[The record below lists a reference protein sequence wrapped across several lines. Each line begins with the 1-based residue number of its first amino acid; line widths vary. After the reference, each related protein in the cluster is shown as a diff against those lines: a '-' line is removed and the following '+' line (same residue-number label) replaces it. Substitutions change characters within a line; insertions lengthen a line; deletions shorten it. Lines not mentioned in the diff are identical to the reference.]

1 MKKLTVSLVAM
12 VGVCGLA
19 HGDDY
24 FFKND
29 ALRTDLTVNTNY
41 VGDVRPADMT
51 AVGGL
56 AHTVYVTNAV
66 DGAQTLL
73 ANAGRAT
80 FYLGEIVSDASREF
94 NNNVT
99 DGTWWKFFYFGTLAR
114 FPGLVYTT
122 EPLATTTFIPSGDTA
137 ELPQVDLSNAH
148 KLAIKKAGAELDIGK
163 ASGRGSFY
171 INTQDID
178 ASTAGDIFIADP
190 LFGPLS
196 YLNTGY
202 GLLSLVGDD
211 ETADVPGDPFLHLDA
226 TAPDSFTR
234 AVSGGKNYVSKWA
247 DVRGGDRPYAYAENT
262 QWHKPWMATDPE
274 SGLDVVDFGTSGCD
288 YGWPVDNCEDGF
300 RTGNYAGLSGAKP
313 GKHAWLKLSEDCT
326 QIREV
331 FVVLK
336 EAHLYNCQAMFLGNG
351 INGNTALE
359 NQPFRRGYIGED
371 GSTGSRYQSAY
382 YQSSVLFRTR
392 TTTGDAYPQTAAVQ
406 LGDIRLDGQRVRAD
420 MAVSLCDR
428 LHVLSVGTA
437 WNVPADRIGDNGY
450 GTCYLNW
457 NDKKRQ
463 FAVGG
468 FTLGEM
474 LIYTNVLTSA
484 ERRRV
489 NNYLRRKWQ
498 RGENAGRFDF
508 AQAGVSANLTLDV
521 PSGAVRA
528 KRTTGAALVKTGSG
542 TYDGGVPPETMS
554 LDVRGGTVAF
564 SKPFEVPAAVPTAPA
579 TGMDVWLDAEQ
590 ETSMSYSNSVDQT
603 KTYVLQWNHRENAGT
618 NDAGYRVCAVRRAA
632 RHGYPT
638 RVTDEAVGG
647 RHVLDFGPYCWSD
660 ALAGE
665 SACFAINKFVPH
677 DPAASTVDTVG
688 QNYTTRTGF
697 LVFRSDHKAACI
709 LGAHSNKN
717 YFRDRNQ
724 RGYLFDKEQGH
735 SSPFRGDYFALDGA
749 PINCIGTPIAEGDY
763 HVLSF
768 RLTEP
773 RLLNQVAGAGANQQ
787 SGALRVGEWICYDRP
802 LSDKEFRD
810 TESYLMDKWLGKTHP
825 DVEKAKGEK
834 GVTISS
840 ATFAAGT
847 SFATDY
853 KTTVANLESA
863 DGTFVKGGTG
873 ACTVK
878 HPSGTVTNLSVTGG
892 SVAINH
898 SVEGLM
904 AHALFRFDAS
914 DATTITTE
922 KDPSGNDWV
931 TEWRDKNGNGYT
943 AKPLNTAEF
952 VITNKPWLKTVEI
965 NGVEKR
971 TIDLGSHI
979 IVDKTGGAFVSTN
992 DATGFQLVK
1001 PDGTTGW
1008 SGNMREWIV
1017 VAKDLHTGRDITSGG
1032 RIADHAP
1039 ILSGSKLT
1047 WRNIDELHDYMTH
1060 PIYQSVTQPSRA
1072 YNGGECHY
1080 KCRCDGEAVAYN
1092 YRLWEAKDRTKHNFH
1107 VLSMAYVTNHVDW
1120 TFKVRQLGAETCRI
1134 SNCASI
1140 GGLQLCEVMVFAEPL
1155 SDLDRTNVTA
1165 YLMKK
1170 WLSSETQVLPN
1181 RDFGTVGVKG
1191 GASLDLDLDGW
1202 PSVSVG
1208 NLICGGSL
1216 KLSRALAVNEGAE
1229 FAVAMTG
1236 PNAVEGLTVDGSVG
1250 LPQRAT
1256 VKLTVADGLKGNR
1269 QFRGSYPILKATS
1282 LGDADI
1288 SDWTL
1293 DYPKWIEQYVQ
1304 PRLRKIG
1311 DTVFLD
1317 MPQNG
1322 IVLIVR

>member
-1 MKKLTVSLVAM
+1 MKKLVLICAVAVSGAYGLSATEYTM
-12 VGVCGLA
+12 NNVGITKVYLSHA
-19 HGDDY
+19 
-24 FFKND
+24 
-29 ALRTDLTVNTNY
+29 TNY
-41 VGDVRPADMT
+41 VGSVAPANVGST
-51 AVGGL
+51 AGL
-56 AHTVYVTNAV
+56 DDSIVATDPV
-66 DGAQTLL
+66 DFAQTLL
-73 ANAGRAT
+73 ANW
-80 FYLGEIVSDASREF
+80 
-94 NNNVT
+94 N
-99 DGTWWKFFYFGTLAR
+99 GTTYVGAFVGDIWRNLEWSGYNYWWTTLHVKDLSN
-114 FPGLVYTT
+114 FQGLVYTT
-122 EPLATTTFIPSGDTA
+122 GPYNAISVDDGTSI
-137 ELPQVDLSNAH
+137 PQVDMSYGLQLTAKSG
-148 KLAIKKAGAELDIGK
+148 KPLAIGK
-163 ASGRGSFY
+163 ASGFGAVNFNGRDV
-171 INTQDID
+171 NDT
-178 ASTAGDIFIADP
+178 TAGELTVADP
-190 LFGPLS
+190 LFGPFSHLMAP
-196 YLNTGY
+196 YRGITFTGHSEEV
-202 GLLSLVGDD
+202 GVVGD
-211 ETADVPGDPFLHLDA
+211 PYLHLDA
-226 TAPDSFTR
+226 TATDSLVTAEAGGQRRVTR
-234 AVSGGKNYVSKWA
+234 WN
-247 DVRGGDRPYAYAENT
+247 DVRGEGRPYATSTAN
-262 QWHKPWMATDPE
+262 KFVPWLSTDAAT
-274 SGLDVVDFGTSGCD
+274 GLQVVDFGASACD
-288 YGWPVDNCEDGF
+288 FGWPVDNCWNGR
-300 RTGNYAGLSGAKP
+300 RTGDYMGYAGTTL
-313 GKHAWLKLSEDCT
+313 GKCGWLKLDQKVT
-326 QIREV
+326 NIREV

-336 EAHLYNCQAMFLGNG
+336 EAHLYNCQAYFLGDDTGPDGVQN
-351 INGNTALE
+351 
-359 NQPFRRGYIGED
+359 FRRGYFDEAANGGKFE
-371 GSTGSRYQSAY
+371 SAY
-382 YQSSVLFRTR
+382 YQLTTLFRDHKNTSAIQA
-392 TTTGDAYPQTAAVQ
+392 GDV
-406 LGDIRLDGQRVRAD
+406 RLDGQRVRFNHPA
-420 MAVSLCDR
+420 SLCDR

-437 WNVPADRIGDNGY
+437 ADTSADRIADNGY
-450 GTCYLNW
+450 GTCNV
-457 NDKKRQ
+457 NSSTKRRWCI
-463 FAVGG
+463 GG

-474 LIYTNVLTSA
+474 LVYTNALTSA

-489 NNYLRRKWQ
+489 NAYLKAKWQ
-498 RGENAGRFDF
+498 KGECARDVDF
-508 AQAGVSANLTLDV
+508 GTVAQRSPAVLGVDGGTIRSLKTTVSGDRLT
-521 PSGAVRA
+521 
-528 KRTTGAALVKTGSG
+528 KTGSG
-542 TYDGGVPPETMS
+542 VYDGGVPPKGPFV
-554 LDVRGGTVAF
+554 LDVRGGQVTFTKGFATP
-564 SKPFEVPAAVPTAPA
+564 SASPTKPAWGSDIWIDADNEA
-579 TGMDVWLDAEQ
+579 TRTMDG
-590 ETSMSYSNSVDQT
+590 SSVT
-603 KTYVLQWNHRENAGT
+603 KIVHCENGGTNEAGYATYV
-618 NDAGYRVCAVRRAA
+618 A
-632 RHGYPT
+632 RGSTALAHPT
-638 RVTDEAVGG
+638 LVADELVGG
-647 RHVLDFGPYCWSD
+647 RAHSVLDFGTYRSGKSVVGDETIGAVYKKVPQSTK
-660 ALAGE
+660 AG
-665 SACFAINKFVPH
+665 
-677 DPAASTVDTVG
+677 AAVDTVSG
-688 QNYTTRTGF
+688 VNGNYKTKAGF
-697 LVFRSDHKAACI
+697 LVFKAKDVCATI
-709 LGAHSNKN
+709 IGT
-717 YFRDRNQ
+717 RDGNDYRRDEKSTGN
-724 RGYLFDKEQGH
+724 LFADNPDASIMAGE
-735 SSPFRGDYFALDGA
+735 YFALDGERIA
-749 PINCIGTPIAEGDY
+749 SRGTAIPTGEY
-763 HVLSF
+763 HVLSYRF
-768 RLTEP
+768 SRPLRISTLAGRQET
-773 RLLNQVAGAGANQQ
+773 LGQVGG
-787 SGALRVGEWICYDRP
+787 LRVGEWIQYDRE
-802 LSDKEFRD
+802 LSSEEFRD
-810 TESYLMDKWLGKTHP
+810 TEAYLLSKWLGKAHP
-825 DVEKAKGEK
+825 DVKAATGETAAK
-834 GVTISS
+834 IVS
-840 ATFAAGT
+840 ATYAAEATPVLESDFA
-847 SFATDY
+847 
-853 KTTVANLESA
+853 LEIGGVSA
-863 DGTFVKGGTG
+863 DGSFEKAGAGAATIARLGT
-873 ACTVK
+873 TI
-878 HPSGTVTNLSVTGG
+878 TNLTVSGGAVTAG
-892 SVAINH
+892 A
-898 SVEGLM
+898 SVESLM

-1017 VAKDLHTGRDITSGG
+1017 VAKDLHTGRDTTSAG

-1080 KCRCDGEAVAYN
+1080 KCRCDGEAVGYN
-1092 YRLWEAKDRTKHNFH
+1092 YRLWEAKDRSKHNFH

-1140 GGLQLCEVMVFAEPL
+1140 GGQQLCEIMVFQEPL